1 MPSDIANQIVKQ
13 IFGDEKAKAIDSV
26 NDALNS
32 AAYDAVQAR
41 KLEFAKSMGFELDQT
56 AQGAA
61 DEIDLPDGTDTEP
74 TEVEIDGR
82 KPEDPPAEV
91 EQPTAEQQP
100 ETEEQP
106 EEQTDE
112 TDS

>member
-32 AAYDAVQAR
+32 AAYNAVQAR

-74 TEVEIDGR
+74 TEVDIDGR
-82 KPEDPPAEV
+82 KPEDPPADEV
-91 EQPTAEQQP
+91 EQPTAEQ
-100 ETEEQP
+100 EP

-112 TDS
+112 TDI

>member
-41 KLEFAKSMGFELDQT
+41 KLEFAQSMGFELDDT
-56 AQGAA
+56 AQDAA
-61 DEIDLPDGTDTEP
+61 DEIADELPDNTEEIPEP
-74 TEVEIDGR
+74 TQGNVETPEVTDE
-82 KPEDPPAEV
+82 E
-91 EQPTAEQQP
+91 QP
-100 ETEEQP
+100 ETEEEP
-106 EEQTDE
+106 NDE
-112 TDS
+112 TDR